1 MPDCY
6 GDFLEIIV
14 HVSLPENFSKSG
26 LAFLI
31 LHLLLE
37 RVKILHLFKCQYKNT
52 ELHNVLDFFVVV
64 VVEQPKR

>member
-52 ELHNVLDFFVVV
+52 ERLGFFCVV